1 MRVTSHPE
9 LKKRPYLLEMY
20 DHPKF
25 IVRNLI
31 RQWGGWWNGNAA
43 DLFPATHE
51 AQARE
56 IVALAGGI
64 APLIARARQ
73 TLDGGQLEMAAHM
86 AEWATRAEPGNLQ
99 AQTLKRDVYER
110 CMTVSNNLMAQGVY
124 RAAMNDASEALG
136 GERVKRQGPDFL
148 TRDRSIADA

>member
-1 MRVTSHPE
+1 MPSRRTPSCR
-9 LKKRPYLLEMY
+9 KRPYLLELY

-43 DLFPATHE
+43 DLFPAPHD

-56 IVALAGGI
+56 IIGAGRWDRAADRTRPAGVGRE
-64 APLIARARQ
+64 PARHGRPS
-73 TLDGGQLEMAAHM
+73 GGMG
-86 AEWATRAEPGNLQ
+86 RPGGRRHIGKRK
-99 AQTLKRDVYER
+99 TLKRDVYER
-110 CMTVSNNLMAQGVY
+110 CMAASGNLMAQGVY

-136 GERVKRQGPDFL
+136 GERVKRQGPIF
-148 TRDRSIADA
+148 